1 LAHFILEYSA
11 NLSKKELRL
20 ETLFSALHDTV
31 VDTGLFP
38 SPGIRCRAHRCK
50 DYRVAN
56 GKPDNAFIHI
66 NFRLGP
72 GRSEDDQQAAFN
84 KLKDTITGHYQTVS
98 ESRPLAL
105 SFEMS
110 ELPEKLRFNMN
121 NLRDY
126 MS

>member
-1 LAHFILEYSA
+1 MAHFILEYSA
-11 NLSKKELRL
+11 NLNEQELQL
-20 ETLFSALHDTV
+20 DTLFTALHDAV

-38 SPGIRCRAHRCK
+38 SPGIRCRAHRCE
-50 DYRVAN
+50 DFRVAN
-56 GKPDNAFIHI
+56 GKPENAFVHI

-72 GRSEDDQQAAFN
+72 GRSDTDQENAFAQ
-84 KLKDTITGHYQTVS
+84 LKETISSHFKPVK
-98 ESRPLAL
+98 ESRPFAL

-110 ELPEKLRFNMN
+110 ELPEKLRFNLN